1 METATALVDF
11 AEIYGWIGLAVAVP
25 FLLFGMDRF
34 DEDARGAYIY
44 RPLLLPGAVLI
55 WPLVLWRWIVIETG
69 KDKWP
74 LRHRPPRKSHGI
86 AALALAICIPAII
99 ITGIAVKQVWPAD
112 VAPQQLEAPE

>member
-1 METATALVDF
+1 METATAIIDYT
-11 AEIYGWIGLAVAVP
+11 AIYCWVGLCVAIPFVLIGI
-25 FLLFGMDRF
+25 DRL

-44 RPLLLPGAVLI
+44 RPLLIPGAVLI
-55 WPLVLWRWIVIETG
+55 WPIVLWRWAVLELG

-74 LRHRPPRKSHGI
+74 QRHRPPRKSHGI

-99 ITGIAVKQVWPAD
+99 ITGVAIKQVWPAD

>member
-34 DEDARGAYIY
+34 DEDARGAYMY

-55 WPLVLWRWIVIETG
+55 WPIVLWRWVVIETG
-69 KDKWP
+69 RDKWP

>member
-1 METATALVDF
+1 METATALVNF

-25 FLLFGMDRF
+25 FLLFGIDRL

-44 RPLLLPGAVLI
+44 RPLLLPGVVLI
-55 WPLVLWRWIVIETG
+55 WPIVLWRWAVLEMG
-69 KDKWP
+69 ADKWP

-99 ITGIAVKQVWPAD
+99 ISGIAVKQVWPSD